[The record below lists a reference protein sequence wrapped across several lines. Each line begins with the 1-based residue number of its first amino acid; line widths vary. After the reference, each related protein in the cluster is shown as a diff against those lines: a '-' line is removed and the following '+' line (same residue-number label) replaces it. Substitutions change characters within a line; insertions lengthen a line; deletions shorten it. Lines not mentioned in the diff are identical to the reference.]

1 MTKYIVPAISFIAG
15 SCFGVLAMCCLS
27 ANRLNEDG
35 WDEDDEEDGWDED
48 DDDWDE
54 DDDDWDE
61 GVMGLAGG
69 SGEQDR
75 EPCGHDDE
83 AGGADGDRG
92 GAHVSPAPGK
102 GKGAESL

>member
-1 MTKYIVPAISFIAG
+1 MTKYIVPAVSFIAG

-27 ANRLNEDG
+27 ANRLDK
-35 WDEDDEEDGWDED
+35 
-48 DDDWDE
+48 DDWDE

-69 SGEQDR
+69 SGEQDS

-83 AGGADGDRG
+83 TDGEDAGLGGAC
-92 GAHVSPAPGK
+92 VSPAQGEDE
-102 GKGAESL
+102 GTESR

>member
-27 ANRLNEDG
+27 ANRLN
-35 WDEDDEEDGWDED
+35 EDGWDED

-83 AGGADGDRG
+83 TDGEDAGLGGAC
-92 GAHVSPAPGK
+92 VSPAQGK
-102 GKGAESL
+102 GEGAESL

>member
-35 WDEDDEEDGWDED
+35 WDEDD
-48 DDDWDE
+48 DDWDE

-61 GVMGLAGG
+61 GVMDLAGG
-69 SGEQDR
+69 S
-75 EPCGHDDE
+75 
-83 AGGADGDRG
+83 
-92 GAHVSPAPGK
+92 
-102 GKGAESL
+102 